1 MGESVKAKSFC
12 CAFKLGSLKLICKA
26 SLILRSNLEL
36 ALSVI
41 LKEREL
47 YWKQVAVACKCLKI
61 WELLCFLVCFS
72 ILVLKMTS
80 FANVIK
86 TAASTIYILG
96 KISNY
101 QELGIYIK
109 NNFQFWMN

>member
-47 YWKQVAVACKCLKI
+47 Y
-61 WELLCFLVCFS
+61 
-72 ILVLKMTS
+72 
-80 FANVIK
+80 
-86 TAASTIYILG
+86 
-96 KISNY
+96 
-101 QELGIYIK
+101 
-109 NNFQFWMN
+109 